1 MSNDQSNNEIEINF
15 TPEYV
20 NSDFVEENASRYISA
35 FSKLDMNDIMRKR
48 FSGKTD
54 DEIGIIPIFIKFPTV
69 VHPKDIITGD
79 SALYRHIVELY
90 TTDVFGDPEHKVL
103 HITIPKE
110 VAGKVINF
118 HNEWVNVTYSY
129 GGGDTRIMFISVRK
143 KDYKFIDAW
152 ECHLVVPV
160 PETISEKD
168 ISDDGLILKFSAHF
182 LQNKDI
188 DKIAKEYLAYAKDLN
203 ERIDNIGT
211 I

>member
-79 SALYRHIVELY
+79 SALYRQL
-90 TTDVFGDPEHKVL
+90 
-103 HITIPKE
+103 
-110 VAGKVINF
+110 
-118 HNEWVNVTYSY
+118 
-129 GGGDTRIMFISVRK
+129 
-143 KDYKFIDAW
+143 
-152 ECHLVVPV
+152 
-160 PETISEKD
+160 
-168 ISDDGLILKFSAHF
+168 
-182 LQNKDI
+182 
-188 DKIAKEYLAYAKDLN
+188 
-203 ERIDNIGT
+203 
-211 I
+211 